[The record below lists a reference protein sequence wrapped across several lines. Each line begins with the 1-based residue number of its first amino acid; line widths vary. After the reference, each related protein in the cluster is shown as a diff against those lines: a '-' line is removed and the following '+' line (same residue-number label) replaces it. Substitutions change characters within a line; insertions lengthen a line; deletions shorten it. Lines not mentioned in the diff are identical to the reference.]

1 MRIKV
6 LAFLRLQKQR
16 FYDQTEYK
24 RSANKQSTSAY
35 ASPQIYP
42 RVADAKYIKHEIKSK
57 VCNSFIY
64 EVVNIKFSVV
74 NY

>member
-42 RVADAKYIKHEIKSK
+42 PELRMQSTLNMK
-57 VCNSFIY
+57 
-64 EVVNIKFSVV
+64 
-74 NY
+74 